1 MFEGTNNIPMPST
14 YQYIYIQICWSTLP
28 EGHVE
33 HEVEDQEKVT
43 GAEKVECYMNICIA
57 KVVTDLCLQ

>member
-1 MFEGTNNIPMPST
+1 MPST

>member
-1 MFEGTNNIPMPST
+1 MPST
-14 YQYIYIQICWSTLP
+14 YQHIYKYILQICWSTLP
-28 EGHVE
+28 EGHME

-57 KVVTDLCLQ
+57 KGVTGTDLCLL